1 MHNSDTMYINTAVP
15 FNKATPKNQRQ
26 PSYQDRLQMHWESKI
41 LFNCPPQDKSSF
53 LKGHFYIAE
62 GVAL

>member
-26 PSYQDRLQMHWESKI
+26 PSYQDRLQMH
-41 LFNCPPQDKSSF
+41 
-53 LKGHFYIAE
+53 
-62 GVAL
+62 